1 LFYTLF
7 EILMI
12 KNIGPLLL
20 LLATSSLCHSYTE
33 PTLFDAEWAMIPK
46 DQSATTVLRFYKDGM
61 VENTVTSV
69 TGKYQFLDD
78 DRIMIEFDDGI
89 MMGKFEKTDQG
100 AELKGIAYSP
110 NRRIDLEFSALTDE
124 KKQAAE
130 EFQDKLM
137 GEITQARSA
146 NINKAILNNLATIAA
161 AAQMY
166 LLLEG
171 KTEVELGDLVG
182 PGKLI
187 PQIQSIYGEGYEKLR
202 VTFETRNLA
211 VQDKDGKEHSY
222 EF

>member
-1 LFYTLF
+1 
-7 EILMI
+7 MI

-20 LLATSSLCHSYTE
+20 LLATSSLCYSYTE
-33 PTLFDAEWAMIPK
+33 PTLFDAEWALNPRG
-46 DQSATTVLRFYKDGM
+46 QSTTSVLRFYKDGM
-61 VENTVTSV
+61 VENTVTSLR
-69 TGKYQFLDD
+69 GKYQFLDD
-78 DRIMIEFDDGI
+78 DRIMIEFDDGL
-89 MMGKFEKTDQG
+89 MVGRLDETDQG
-100 AELKGIAYSP
+100 LELKGIFYPP
-110 NRRIDLEFSALTDE
+110 NQRIDLEFSQPTPE
-124 KKQAAE
+124 KRHAAQ

-137 GEITQARSA
+137 GEINQVRTA
-146 NINKAILNNLATIAA
+146 NISNAILNNLATIAA

-171 KTEVELGDLVG
+171 KTEAEMGDLVG

-187 PQIQSIYGEGYEKLR
+187 PQIQSIYGEDYEKLK